1 MSCCQCQQKGCD
13 NMAKDM
19 KGKTLPKGITQ
30 RPDGRYMGRFQYE
43 GENYCLYDLDLD
55 KLQNAMDDMRYEL
68 RYGIYEKEQK
78 ITVKSWYKTWM
89 EEYKVNTVK
98 KGTIKVYKQTF
109 SKYIEPEI
117 GKKKIKDIR
126 PEHIQRLYNKL
137 SLKIRLSTLNSVAEV
152 LSGMFRQAEKNG
164 IIKKNPVALA
174 TQPREKQKKER
185 RVLSAEEQKTFLK
198 YAKGQPSGDLFEVA
212 LSTGMRAGEL
222 CGLEWSDLDFS
233 KGIIHV
239 TGTLVYFEGNYFKD
253 TPKTVTSR
261 RDIPMLDNVC
271 KILKERRKEQ
281 IEQRFLMGELWQ
293 PLEGLE
299 NLVFTHENGRHICQ
313 RTLSDR
319 TNKIVRM
326 IQKEHPEFERIT
338 PHTLRHSFAT
348 RCIEQGV
355 PPQVLKTILGHSKL
369 SMTMDLYS
377 HVLPDTKAEEL
388 KKIVGLF
395 Q

>member
-1 MSCCQCQQKGCD
+1 
-13 NMAKDM
+13 
-19 KGKTLPKGITQ
+19 
-30 RPDGRYMGRFQYE
+30 
-43 GENYCLYDLDLD
+43 
-55 KLQNAMDDMRYEL
+55 
-68 RYGIYEKEQK
+68 
-78 ITVKSWYKTWM
+78 
-89 EEYKVNTVK
+89 
-98 KGTIKVYKQTF
+98 
-109 SKYIEPEI
+109 
-117 GKKKIKDIR
+117 
-126 PEHIQRLYNKL
+126 
-137 SLKIRLSTLNSVAEV
+137 
-152 LSGMFRQAEKNG
+152 
-164 IIKKNPVALA
+164 
-174 TQPREKQKKER
+174 
-185 RVLSAEEQKTFLK
+185 
-198 YAKGQPSGDLFEVA
+198 
-212 LSTGMRAGEL
+212 
-222 CGLEWSDLDFS
+222 
-233 KGIIHV
+233 
-239 TGTLVYFEGNYFKD
+239 
-253 TPKTVTSR
+253 
-261 RDIPMLDNVC
+261 MLDNVC